1 MRQIENYRQRI
12 SGPLLDRIDLQV
24 EVPLVEFRELSS
36 TTGGG
41 ESSATIRA
49 RVDAARMIQSESFRK
64 FSNATNSPW
73 IAQSRMYLRQFA
85 AKHTRSGTPKSIGLE
100 GRIKELGAGD
110 LQVGQRPLRIP
121 VPPSLHAR
129 QPQGVLS

>member
-1 MRQIENYRQRI
+1 M
-12 SGPLLDRIDLQV
+12 
-24 EVPLVEFRELSS
+24 PLVEFRELSS
-36 TTGGG
+36 TTRGG

-49 RVDAARMIQSESFRK
+49 RVDAARMIQSERFRK

-73 IAQSRMYLRQFA
+73 IAQSRYRQFA
-85 AKHTRSGTPKSIGLE
+85 AKHTRSGAPKSIGLE

-121 VPPSLHAR
+121 VPPILHAR